1 MKNIYLDDQRTP
13 HNHHMDWVV
22 VRNYDEFIATVQA
35 IGLENIGLMSL
46 DHDLGPSAISE
57 WYRNVLK
64 NYRIDYENITEKT
77 GLDVVKWIVE
87 KWSSGSPV
95 CKVMIHSSNCV
106 GSANM
111 MGIINNFKHLNRLP
125 QDCKRWVV
133 PFEHEDYP
141 KVVPPQ
147 ILAEQLLRKLTMY
160 KDYPIDYLT
169 GQIVKTPTLNSNTE
183 VILMLESFID
193 LLGEYSKDDLKKVV
207 EHIKT
212 LDI

>member
-1 MKNIYLDDQRTP
+1 
-13 HNHHMDWVV
+13 MDWVV
-22 VRNYDEFIATVQA
+22 VRNYDEFIRAVEA
-35 IGLENIGLMSL
+35 IGIENIGLMSL
-46 DHDLGPSAISE
+46 DHDLGPSAVRE
-57 WYRNVLK
+57 WDCNVLK

-77 GLDVVKWIVE
+77 GLDVAKWIVD
-87 KWSSGSPV
+87 KWKSGSPV
-95 CKVMIHSSNCV
+95 CRVMIHSSNCI

-111 MGIINNFKHLNRLP
+111 MGIINNYKHLNRLP

-133 PFEHEDYP
+133 PFTHEDYP
-141 KVVPPQ
+141 GTAPPQ

-160 KDYPIDYLT
+160 KDHPIDYLT
-169 GQIVKTPTLNSNTE
+169 GQVSKTPTLNNSTE

-193 LLGEYSKDDLKKVV
+193 IMDDYKKDDLKKVV

>member
-1 MKNIYLDDQRTP
+1 
-13 HNHHMDWVV
+13 MDWVV
-22 VRNYDEFIATVQA
+22 VRNYEQFIAAVEA
-35 IGLENIGLMSL
+35 IGIENIGLMSL
-46 DHDLGPSAISE
+46 DHDLGPSAIRE
-57 WYRNVLK
+57 WDRNVLK

-77 GLDVVKWIVE
+77 GLDVAKWIVDQW
-87 KWSSGSPV
+87 KSGSPV
-95 CKVMIHSSNCV
+95 CRVMIHSSNCI

-111 MGIINNFKHLNRLP
+111 MGIINNYKHLNRLP

-133 PFEHEDYP
+133 PFTHEDYP
-141 KVVPPQ
+141 GATPPQ

-169 GQIVKTPTLNSNTE
+169 GQVAKTSTLNNNTE

-193 LLGEYSKDDLKKVV
+193 LLGDYSKDDLKKVV
-207 EHIKT
+207 DHIKT